1 MLQRHTP
8 MQITPVQDGH
18 AAPAAA
24 LLVLVL
30 ITSPT
35 GAGRIGV

>member
-8 MQITPVQDGH
+8 AQDVY
-18 AAPAAA
+18 AATAAA

-35 GAGRIGV
+35 DAGRMGA